1 MSESLIRPFCSEDF
15 VMYVGGSVWALD
27 WCPRVHQK
35 PDSHIKCEVLNPK
48 TVSVVQL
55 LVSGNKNRK
64 RRNNLWF
71 FMFQFIAVA
80 AHPPDCSHNKL
91 GEPLIGLGII
101 QIWCLLN
108 VNVREE
114 EVLPP
119 KKRKPKLSVHKSN
132 IEVPNDEPTQLKRP
146 RGRPRKEPVES
157 TQPKKQRDRPT
168 KKHNELLEDDLTQP
182 KRPRRKPRK
191 KPANEES
198 LDGSDFNSQ
207 FVQPIDL
214 QFPENSSEPL
224 SIIGISKRT
233 PEGVPSSCIIRQK
246 RLSLGMSKPKSNSR
260 GKTSAQKKVQD
271 KTGKDGNRDSISVPL
286 LIPNE
291 GKESLISNSETCNN
305 VSEIS
310 QLDSVP
316 KHVALPRVVLCL
328 AHNGKV
334 AWDAKWQPANGCVFD
349 YKHQLGYLAVLLGN
363 GSLEV

>member
-1 MSESLIRPFCSEDF
+1 
-15 VMYVGGSVWALD
+15 
-27 WCPRVHQK
+27 
-35 PDSHIKCEVLNPK
+35 
-48 TVSVVQL
+48 
-55 LVSGNKNRK
+55 
-64 RRNNLWF
+64 
-71 FMFQFIAVA
+71 MFQFIAVA
-80 AHPPDCSHNKL
+80 AHPPECSHNKL
-91 GEPLIGLGII
+91 GVSLIGRGII

-132 IEVPNDEPTQLKRP
+132 NEVPNDEPTQPKRP

-182 KRPRRKPRK
+182 KRPRGKPRK
-191 KPANEES
+191 KPANGES
-198 LDGSDFNSQ
+198 LDGSDFSSQ
-207 FVQPIDL
+207 FVQPIDV

-233 PEGVPSSCIIRQK
+233 LEAVPSSCIIRQK
-246 RLSLGMSKPKSNSR
+246 RLSLGMSKSNSR
-260 GKTSAQKKVQD
+260 GKSSAQKKVQD
-271 KTGKDGNRDSISVPL
+271 KTGGDGNHDSISTPL

-291 GKESLISNSETCNN
+291 DKESSISNSETCNN
-305 VSEIS
+305 VPEIS

-316 KHVALPRVVLCL
+316 KHVALPRVLLCL

-334 AWDAKWQPANGCVFD
+334 AWDAKWQPANGCAPH
-349 YKHQLGYLAVLLGN
+349 YKHHLGYLAVLLGN